1 MFEALVTLCLGAAG
15 DGPCREALMPGY
27 AAATE
32 AGCLAALAARPPDL
46 VRDAPAPAH
55 CAPRRASRLVFD
67 EVAPGVFAHR
77 GAIAEPGPENLG
89 DVSNIA
95 FLIGETAVAVIDSG
109 GSRAIGEEVYLAI
122 RERTEL
128 PISAVILTHM
138 HPDHVFGATA
148 LAEAGATIA
157 GRAGLAR
164 ALSDRAGA
172 YSENFAGLIG
182 PAGFVGSR
190 IPAPD
195 REVAEA
201 AVIDLGDRSLRLTAR
216 PTAHTASDLTVT
228 DSASG
233 ILFAGDLV
241 FAEHAP
247 ALDGSLRGW
256 QAVLGA
262 MRDET
267 APLVV
272 PGHGGPVL
280 PWPDGGAALARY
292 LDVLAADTRAAL
304 DSGQPLSAA
313 SRTIGRGEAAH
324 WRLFDLYNAR
334 NATVAYTELEWE

>member
-15 DGPCREALMPGY
+15 GGACRDALLPGY
-27 AAATE
+27 ATATE
-32 AGCLAALAARPPDL
+32 AGCLAALAAQPPDL
-46 VRDAPAPAH
+46 SRAAAAPAF
-55 CAPRRASRLVFD
+55 CAPRRASRLAFD
-67 EVAPGVFAHR
+67 EVAPGIFAHR
-77 GAIAEPGPENLG
+77 GAIAEPAPENLG
-89 DVSNIA
+89 DVANIA
-95 FLIGETAVAVIDSG
+95 FVIGEAAVAVIDTG
-109 GSRAIGEEVYLAI
+109 GSRAIGEEVYLAV
-122 RERTEL
+122 RERSEL
-128 PISAVILTHM
+128 PIGAVILTHM

-148 LAEAGATIA
+148 LAEAGATIV

-164 ALSDRAGA
+164 ALADRAGA
-172 YSENFAGLIG
+172 YSENFAALIG
-182 PAGFVGSR
+182 PAGFLGSR

-195 REVAEA
+195 REVTENEK
-201 AVIDLGDRSLRLTAR
+201 IDLGTRTLELRAR

-233 ILFAGDLV
+233 ILFTGDLV
-241 FAEHAP
+241 FADHAP

-280 PWPDGGAALARY
+280 PWPEGGAPLVRY
-292 LDVLAADTRAAL
+292 LDRLAADTRAAL
-304 DSGQPLSAA
+304 EDGAPLSAA
-313 SRTIGRGEAAH
+313 SRTIGRGEAAN
-324 WRLFDLYNAR
+324 WQLFDLYNAR